1 MSHKCDLLMMRG
13 LAVAACCS
21 RAATMEVDTSGNP
34 QAIVAISGK
43 LELGDE
49 DALRTKTA
57 NLSRG
62 GSQVTSAYIQLA
74 ALIHGEAVELTS
86 DDDEGGDSSEV
97 EKAVGETEELEDE
110 FEARNESASAVILS
124 LVGYSNSNASM
135 VKPTQD
141 WQGEHASYPL
151 GVARNRRVLF
161 QR

>member
-1 MSHKCDLLMMRG
+1 VDRRLLR
-13 LAVAACCS
+13 L
-21 RAATMEVDTSGNP
+21 T
-34 QAIVAISGK
+34 
-43 LELGDE
+43 
-49 DALRTKTA
+49 
-57 NLSRG
+57 
-62 GSQVTSAYIQLA
+62 IQLA

-110 FEARNESASAVILS
+110 FEARNESAAAVILS

-151 GVARNRRVLF
+151 GVARNRRILL
-161 QR
+161 QRKVCAALVVQLSNLTHIIPNLGNFSILGILGMATRCGSTKRWSRMA